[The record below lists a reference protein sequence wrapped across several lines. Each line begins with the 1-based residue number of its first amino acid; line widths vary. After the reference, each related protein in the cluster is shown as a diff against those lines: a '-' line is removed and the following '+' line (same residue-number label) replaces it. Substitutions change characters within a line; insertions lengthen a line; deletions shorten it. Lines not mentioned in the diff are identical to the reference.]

1 MLLAAP
7 VGGFKFKK
15 TAKNRFKNVFLLK
28 NSHFMRK
35 ICAAR
40 HGILLLLPEL
50 IRKRSERCMLTV
62 ESSKAV

>member
-1 MLLAAP
+1 
-7 VGGFKFKK
+7 
-15 TAKNRFKNVFLLK
+15 VFLLK